1 MVVKSYLGRVTDMI
15 HSVPVQFMP
24 LDIYH
29 RAQYSPVALCTVEV
43 CLIMH
48 KVNSSLGASLLR
60 VFMSFPGLSLLP
72 PKHYGEE
79 TENACLRVKALLFS
93 ILSSHRKHEVFD
105 QSCCLWLFVLIV

>member
-60 VFMSFPGLSLLP
+60 VLCPSQA
-72 PKHYGEE
+72 Y
-79 TENACLRVKALLFS
+79 
-93 ILSSHRKHEVFD
+93 LSSSQNIMGKKLRTLVYVSRLYYLVYYHHIENMKSLTKVAA
-105 QSCCLWLFVLIV
+105 SGSLY